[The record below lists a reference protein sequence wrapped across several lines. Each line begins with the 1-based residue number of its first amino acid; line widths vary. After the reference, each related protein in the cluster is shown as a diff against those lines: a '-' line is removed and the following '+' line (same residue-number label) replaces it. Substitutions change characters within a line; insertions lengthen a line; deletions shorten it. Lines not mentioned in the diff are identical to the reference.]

1 MSRPALLL
9 LAVWQAATAFR
20 VPAPVV
26 QRKKLLAPAKLPP
39 PLRAAAADDAAV
51 EKVEKPPLAPRLV
64 GFAALAAAD
73 EVCRVAFKGSGLPH
87 SLAGGGALVALLIAT
102 GSIGEKLHKKL
113 LAPGATLLLSWMP
126 VFFAPALVLLPLAE
140 PVVGTARDAA
150 ALAVVVFG
158 GLAASLSATALAVST
173 VCSDECTAASD
184 TWSKSR
190 PVTVPF
196 GSPLLKPLGVATL
209 LSGVLAAQGK
219 LAFKRPYFVAATLG
233 SFVFGSRFASS
244 LAKSES
250 KTKKALA
257 RALHPVAQC
266 ALVTTVACRILAKAT
281 SKTTTAT
288 LKSYATLAGAPLQRL
303 LGASVLALAC
313 GVYGRRREVRDNWKA
328 VAAGTVSGVGVGLYG
343 TALAARAVQLP
354 KAARYALLP
363 RCITSPLAVAVCTA
377 LDTDAAAAVAL
388 VVVTGVLGAAFGPS
402 ALDALGTKDPVARG
416 MAMGAAAHGIGTAQ
430 MGDEPDAQPFAAIA
444 MSLVGA
450 ASVVAAATPA
460 TRAAPSASLADWCSL
475 ATVVQRDGHAPGRG
489 L

>member
-1 MSRPALLL
+1 MSRQTLLL
-9 LAVWQAATAFR
+9 LAAWQGATAFKT
-20 VPAPVV
+20 PAPLL
-26 QRKKLLAPAKLPP
+26 QRQKLRAPAKLPA
-39 PLRAAAADDAAV
+39 LRAAAADDAVA
-51 EKVEKPPLAPRLV
+51 EKPPLVPRLA
-64 GFAALAAAD
+64 GFATLAAAD
-73 EVCRVAFKGSGLPH
+73 EVCRVAFAGSGLPH

-140 PVVGTARDAA
+140 PVVATARDAA

-158 GLAASLSATALAVST
+158 GLAASLSATAFAVGA
-173 VCSDECTAASD
+173 VCSDEACTAASD

-190 PVTVPF
+190 PAQVPF
-196 GSPLLKPLGVATL
+196 GSPLLKPLGVLTV

-219 LAFKRPYFVAATLG
+219 VAWKRPYFVAATLG

-244 LAKSES
+244 LSKSES

-281 SKTTTAT
+281 SKTTAVT

-313 GVYGRRREVRDNWKA
+313 GVYGRRREVKENWKA

-343 TALAARAVQLP
+343 TALGARAVGLP

-377 LDTDAAAAVAL
+377 LNTDAAAAVAL
-388 VVVTGVLGAAFGPS
+388 VVVTGVLGAAFGPA

-460 TRAAPSASLADWCSL
+460 SRALLLRAAG
-475 ATVVQRDGHAPGRG
+475 V
-489 L
+489 